1 MKLDSLIAS
10 AAINFGLAFTI
21 LFLFSIL
28 KKQPSNS
35 LIYYAR
41 PLSVSAAALP
51 SFPQSISIYR
61 FLPSLSWIRNAFH
74 LSEDQILQIHGLDVL
89 VLFRLFKFG
98 INFFGFSSL
107 LGLAVLVPV
116 NYGGHEDDASKIRH
130 YMDPFSISNVPT
142 GSNRLWVHF
151 TCLWLISIYGLF
163 LLYKEYG
170 MILNKRVHRLRILRP
185 QPEQFT
191 VLVRRVPYCSEH
203 GAYGCAVDHFFS
215 KYYPHSYCSCQM
227 LYDAKEIRKIQKQ
240 ANHISDK
247 IKRLRDKSTIRKRGK
262 ASLLPH
268 VSEEHEKI
276 TQHEEKLEELH
287 NQIRELRSKDVLS
300 GKELPVAFATF
311 KNRRSAS
318 LAAQSQQHSHPLL
331 WVTERA
337 PEPRNV
343 SWRSL
348 AIPLRMLPFIKVA
361 VVVLATLLTL
371 FFAVIVTGVQGIAK
385 FEKLKKW
392 FPPAMAVGLIP
403 GLSSILTGYLP
414 SAVLKGCE
422 YLIPFAMLGM
432 SKMGGS
438 ISKSKEEIKACNMVF
453 YFLVG
458 NVFFLSLISGSLLDE
473 IGESFSHPSNFPSH
487 LASAVS
493 AQADFFVTYILTD
506 GLSGFS
512 LEILQPALLTWDAI
526 VLHTWGR
533 GKEENPYL
541 FSLPFFRVIP
551 SVSLSILIGVVY
563 AIIAPLLLPFL
574 VGYFCLGYV
583 VYMNQIQDVYETSY
597 ETCGQ
602 FWPYIHHY
610 IIVGIALMQVTMI
623 GLFGLKSKPAAS
635 IATIPLLV
643 LTLIFNEYCKLRFL
657 PTFRHNPVQDAAEL
671 DELDQKNGE
680 LETNYQNASTA
691 YEQPSLRAVN
701 TVAPEPSY
709 TSPSV

>member
-1 MKLDSLIAS
+1 MRPESLLAS
-10 AAINFGLAFTI
+10 AAINFGVAFII

-28 KKQPSNS
+28 KKQPSNA

-41 PLSVSAAALP
+41 PLSASGTGRSAAP
-51 SFPQSISIYR
+51 SFPPLSLAR
-61 FLPSLSWIRNAFH
+61 FLPSVAWIPKAFH

-98 INFFGFSSL
+98 INFFGVSSL

-116 NYGGHEDDASKIRH
+116 NYGGGEDEASKIRH
-130 YMDPFSISNVPT
+130 SMDPFSISNVPT

-151 TCLWLISIYGLF
+151 TCLCFISLYGLF

-170 MILNKRVHRLRILRP
+170 AILNKRVHQLRILRP
-185 QPEQFT
+185 RPDHFT
-191 VLVRRVPYCSEH
+191 VLVRRVPYCVEH

-215 KYYPHSYCSCQM
+215 KYYPHSYRSCQM
-227 LYDAKEIRKIQKQ
+227 LYDAKEIGNLQ
-240 ANHISDK
+240 
-247 IKRLRDKSTIRKRGK
+247 
-262 ASLLPH
+262 
-268 VSEEHEKI
+268 
-276 TQHEEKLEELH
+276 
-287 NQIRELRSKDVLS
+287 
-300 GKELPVAFATF
+300 ELPTGFATF
-311 KNRRSAS
+311 KYRRSAA

-331 WVTERA
+331 WITEKA

-348 AIPLRMLPFIKVA
+348 AIPLRMLPLIKIA
-361 VVVLATLLTL
+361 VVILATLLTL

-385 FEKLKKW
+385 FEKLEKW

-403 GLSSILTGYLP
+403 GLSSVLTGYLP

-422 YLIPFAMLGM
+422 YLVPFAMLAM
-432 SKMGGS
+432 AKMGGS
-438 ISKSKEEIKACNMVF
+438 VSKSKEEIKACNMVF

-473 IGESFSHPSNFPSH
+473 IGESFTHPSNFPSH

-512 LEILQPALLTWDAI
+512 FEILQPALLTWDAI
-526 VLHTWGR
+526 VLHTCGR
-533 GKEENPYL
+533 GEGQDPYL
-541 FSLPFFRVIP
+541 FSIPYFRVIP
-551 SVSLSILIGVVY
+551 SVSLSILIGMVY
-563 AIIAPLLLPFL
+563 AVIAPLLLPFL
-574 VGYFCLGYV
+574 VGYFCLGYI
-583 VYMNQIQDVYETSY
+583 VYMNQIEDVYETTY

-610 IIVGIALMQVTMI
+610 IVVGISLMQVTMI

-635 IATIPLLV
+635 IATVPLLV
-643 LTLIFNEYCKLRFL
+643 LTLVFNEYCKIRFL
-657 PTFRHNPVQDAAEL
+657 PSFRNNPIQEAAEL
-671 DELDQKNGE
+671 DEEDQKNGE
-680 LETNYQNASTA
+680 IEINCQNASTA
-691 YEQPSLRAVN
+691 YVQPSLRRVN
-701 TVAPEPSY
+701 LMKPEANLTEPLIA
-709 TSPSV
+709 SV

>member
-1 MKLDSLIAS
+1 MQLDSLIAS

-41 PLSVSAAALP
+41 PLSLSPRRPPHPPYSLL
-51 SFPQSISIYR
+51 YR
-61 FLPSLSWIRNAFH
+61 FLPSLAWIRNSFR

-116 NYGGHEDDASKIRH
+116 NYGGEDDDSSKIPH
-130 YMDPFSISNVPT
+130 SMDPFSISNVPP
-142 GSNRLWVHF
+142 GSDRLWVHF
-151 TCLWLISIYGLF
+151 TCLCLISIYGLF

-170 MILNKRVHRLRILRP
+170 MIMNKRVHRLRILRP

-191 VLVRRVPYCSEH
+191 VLVRRVPYCSDH

-215 KYYPHSYCSCQM
+215 KYYPHSYCSSQM
-227 LYDAKEIRKIQKQ
+227 LYDSKEIRKIQKQ
-240 ANHISDK
+240 ANHIADE
-247 IKRLRDKSTIRKRGK
+247 INRLRDKSTIRKKGK
-262 ASLLPH
+262 DSLLPN
-268 VSEEHEKI
+268 VSQEHGKI
-276 TQHEEKLEELH
+276 TKYEEKLEELH
-287 NQIRELRSKDVLS
+287 HQISELKSKDVLS

-311 KNRRSAS
+311 KYRRSAS

-348 AIPLRMLPFIKVA
+348 AIPLRMLPFIKA
-361 VVVLATLLTL
+361 TVVVLATLLTL

-385 FEKLKKW
+385 FDKLKKW

-438 ISKSKEEIKACNMVF
+438 ISNSKEEIKACNMVF

-473 IGESFSHPSNFPSH
+473 IGASFSHPSNFPSH

-512 LEILQPALLTWDAI
+512 LEILQPALLTWDTI
-526 VLHTWGR
+526 VSHTWGR

-563 AIIAPLLLPFL
+563 AVIAPLLLPFL

-583 VYMNQIQDVYETSY
+583 VYMNQVSCRMITTFSSIILKLLWLKTVSVLNEQIEDVYETSY

-643 LTLIFNEYCKLRFL
+643 LTLVFNEYCKMRFL
-657 PTFRHNPVQDAAEL
+657 PTFRHNPIQL
-671 DELDQKNGE
+671 WMSGCCR
-680 LETNYQNASTA
+680 T
-691 YEQPSLRAVN
+691 
-701 TVAPEPSY
+701 
-709 TSPSV
+709 